1 MLTDGGLIVTKR
13 LSAGAVDESLRNTL
27 QSRIASN
34 VQDAK
39 QSTNTFSLKAGLEN
53 LLDNPNVFDPTEC
66 FVGQIISHLNP
77 DEAQL
82 LKTALA
88 DKRIRHVDL
97 VRLCEAEGYKMSE
110 ATMRRHRARGCRC
123 DQ

>member
-1 MLTDGGLIVTKR
+1 MTNS
-13 LSAGAVDESLRNTL
+13 LSAGDVDESLRNTS
-27 QSRIASN
+27 QSRTRLN

-39 QSTNTFSLKAGLEN
+39 QSISTFKEGLTQLVNNPKVFAGQ
-53 LLDNPNVFDPTEC
+53 EC
-66 FVGQIISHLNP
+66 FVGQVLANLNNE
-77 DEAQL
+77 EAL
-82 LKTALA
+82 LLHTALA

-123 DQ
+123 DK

>member
-1 MLTDGGLIVTKR
+1 MTNSPSVGDV
-13 LSAGAVDESLRNTL
+13 AESSRNTSP
-27 QSRIASN
+27 SRTRSN
-34 VQDAK
+34 ARDAK
-39 QSTNTFSLKAGLEN
+39 QSISTFKDGLTKLVNNPKVFAGQ
-53 LLDNPNVFDPTEC
+53 EC
-66 FVGQIISHLNP
+66 FVGQMLANLNTE
-77 DEAQL
+77 EAEL

-123 DQ
+123 DK

>member
-1 MLTDGGLIVTKR
+1 MTNSLNVGDAAEYS
-13 LSAGAVDESLRNTL
+13 LSISPSHTL
-27 QSRIASN
+27 SN
-34 VQDAK
+34 ARGAK
-39 QSTNTFSLKAGLEN
+39 QLTSTFKDGLTQLVNNPKVFAGQ
-53 LLDNPNVFDPTEC
+53 EC
-66 FVGQIISHLNP
+66 FVGQMLCSIEQE
-77 DEAQL
+77 EAEL

-123 DQ
+123 DK

>member
-1 MLTDGGLIVTKR
+1 VTNSLNAGDAAGYSQSISPSHT
-13 LSAGAVDESLRNTL
+13 LSSVRG
-27 QSRIASN
+27 
-34 VQDAK
+34 AK
-39 QSTNTFSLKAGLEN
+39 QSTSTFKDGLAKLVNNPKVFAGQ
-53 LLDNPNVFDPTEC
+53 EC
-66 FVGQIISHLNP
+66 FVGQMLCSIEQE
-77 DEAQL
+77 EAEL

-123 DQ
+123 DK

>member
-1 MLTDGGLIVTKR
+1 MKR
-13 LSAGAVDESLRNTL
+13 LSAGGVDESLPNTS
-27 QSRIASN
+27 QSLTASN

-39 QSTNTFSLKAGLEN
+39 QSINTFKDGLTALVNNPKVFAGQ
-53 LLDNPNVFDPTEC
+53 EC
-66 FVGQIISHLNP
+66 FVGQIISNISSE
-77 DEAQL
+77 EAEI

-88 DKRIRHVDL
+88 DKRVRHVDL